1 LGTPI
6 NYDGKRFRT
15 VRNTP
20 NGEVSG
26 ETVFRYHQQGRLV
39 WAEYDGGGILMGH
52 LVAVAD
58 SEGNLDMRYHHVND
72 RHELMTG
79 ICRSRPEIL
88 EDGRL
93 RLHEEWEWT
102 CKDRSKG
109 TSIVEEI
116 RTEVGRP
123 ADGPAKSRDRLCPGE
138 DSAGE

>member
-1 LGTPI
+1 MAIWEEECLLGTPI
-6 NYDGKRFRT
+6 HYDGKWFRT

-39 WAEYDGGGILMGH
+39 WAEYEGGGILKGH

-58 SEGNLDMRYHHVND
+58 PEGNLDMRYHHVND

-88 EDGRL
+88 EDGRI
-93 RLHEEWEWT
+93 RLHEEREWT

-116 RTEVGRP
+116 REEGT
-123 ADGPAKSRDRLCPGE
+123 
-138 DSAGE
+138 